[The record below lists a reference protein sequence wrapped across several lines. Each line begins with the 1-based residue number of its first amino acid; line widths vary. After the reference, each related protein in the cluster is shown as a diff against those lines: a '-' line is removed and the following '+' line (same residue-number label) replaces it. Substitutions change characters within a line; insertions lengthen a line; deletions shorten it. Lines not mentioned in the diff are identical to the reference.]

1 MAASQWM
8 TEGVSVTVRTS
19 RSEYNAVAWE
29 VVEPPQDE
37 RVKLV
42 GQVQNMEKVIRV
54 GVGNVW
60 PASLALCDG
69 LQTLEALDRQTLNL
83 QLDVPFH
90 WRMEAWVFSTLHIVP
105 GVDLGPDEDGPDLD
119 RYLETWMPVPGFGG
133 NSILLRRSLAMCPRL
148 PTRRRRPLVMYP
160 RLEQLGLE
168 MWFRS
173 NWYGQSAEIIE
184 FDVLKPCPA
193 GQIWPFCSWCRKFHL
208 PYDGSGSHRCSR
220 EHLKARAW
228 LDSCNVKE
236 IRARCEFYN
245 VQGRWL

>member
-1 MAASQWM
+1 MSIMAASQWM

-19 RSEYNAVAWE
+19 RSEYNVVAWE
-29 VVEPPQDE
+29 VFEPPQDG
-37 RVKLV
+37 RVFLV
-42 GQVQNMEKVIRV
+42 GQVQNVEKMIRV

-105 GVDLGPDEDGPDLD
+105 GVDLGPHPDLD
-119 RYLETWMPVPGFGG
+119 RYLETWIPIPFLGG
-133 NSILLRRSLAMCPRL
+133 NSILLQRS
-148 PTRRRRPLVMYP
+148 THRRRPLVMYP
-160 RLEQLGLE
+160 RLEQLGLA

-173 NWYGQSAEIIE
+173 DWYGQSAEIIE

-208 PYDGSGSHRCSR
+208 PYDGPGSHRCSIAHGR
-220 EHLKARAW
+220 ARSW
-228 LDSCNVKE
+228 LDSCDVEE
-236 IRARCEFYN
+236 IRRQCEFYN
-245 VQGRWL
+245 VEGRWL

>member
-19 RSEYNAVAWE
+19 RSDYNAVVRE
-29 VVEPPQDE
+29 VVEPPQDG
-37 RVKLV
+37 RVFLV
-42 GQVQNMEKVIRV
+42 GQVQSVEKMIRV
-54 GVGNVW
+54 GVGKVW

-173 NWYGQSAEIIE
+173 NWYGQGAEIIE

-193 GQIWPFCSWCRKFHL
+193 GQIWPFCSWCCKFHL
-208 PYDGSGSHRCSR
+208 PYDGPGSHRCSR
-220 EHLKARAW
+220 AHERARCW
-228 LDSCNVKE
+228 LDSCNVEE
-236 IRARCEFYN
+236 IRAQCEFYN
-245 VQGRWL
+245 VQGQWL